1 MPNHRMNWLDILLL
15 LILALAAWKGFRR
28 GFLIELASLLGLVL
42 GIWAGVHF
50 SDRVTAA
57 LDLEVKHAA
66 VAFLI
71 TFVLVLLLVLL
82 LGHLLTKLIDIAQ
95 LSLPNKVAGIAFGVL
110 RSAFTLSIALN
121 LLLGY
126 SDGAFPPEHVRQ
138 GSSLFSPMRSFAPIV
153 VPQLEETKWLK
164 QVRQAAEELMLE
176 VEEKSR

>member
-1 MPNHRMNWLDILLL
+1 MPIRSMNWLDIVLL
-15 LILALAAWKGFRR
+15 LILAMAAWKGFQR

-71 TFVLVLLLVLL
+71 TFALVLLLVLF

-126 SDGAFPPEHVRQ
+126 TEGAFPTEQVRQ
-138 GSSLFSPMRSFAPIV
+138 GSSLFDPVRSFAPMV

-164 QVRQAAEELMLE
+164 QVKQAAEELIQE
-176 VEEKSR
+176 HGAHDH

>member
-1 MPNHRMNWLDILLL
+1 MPNHGMNWLDIVLFLV
-15 LILALAAWKGFRR
+15 LAGAAWKGFRR

-42 GIWAGVHF
+42 GIWVGVHF

-82 LGHLLTKLIDIAQ
+82 LGHLLTKLMDIAQ

-110 RSAFTLSIALN
+110 RSAFALSIALN
-121 LLLGY
+121 LLLGF
-126 SDGAFPPEHVRQ
+126 SDGAFPPEQVRK
-138 GSSLFSPMRSFAPIV
+138 GSSLFSPMRSFAPMV

-164 QVRQAAEELMLE
+164 QVKQAAEELMLE
-176 VEEKSR
+176 VDERGR